1 MRKPGPT
8 DWETCLCLTCVN
20 LEMKLE
26 KLCHYKK
33 INQIVLEGKTH
44 DDQSFKTLLNTL
56 DNISF
61 DEKETLLFPE

>member
-1 MRKPGPT
+1 MRK
-8 DWETCLCLTCVN
+8 DWESCLFLTYVN
-20 LEMKLE
+20 PEMKLE

-61 DEKETLLFPE
+61 DEKETLFFPE

>member
-8 DWETCLCLTCVN
+8 DWETCLFLTYVN
-20 LEMKLE
+20 PEMKLE

-61 DEKETLLFPE
+61 DEKETLFFPE

>member
-1 MRKPGPT
+1 
-8 DWETCLCLTCVN
+8 
-20 LEMKLE
+20 MKLE

-61 DEKETLLFPE
+61 DEKETLFFPE